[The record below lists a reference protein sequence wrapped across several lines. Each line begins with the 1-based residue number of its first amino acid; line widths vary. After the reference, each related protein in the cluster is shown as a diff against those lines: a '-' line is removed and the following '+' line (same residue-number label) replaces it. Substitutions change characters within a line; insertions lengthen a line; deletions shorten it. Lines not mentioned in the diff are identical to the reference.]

1 MVGLLG
7 CGCCGPTQT
16 ELCRSASFFQNQIVE
31 DFSPTFDPYFSYPTG
46 SISVLETK
54 DGYCQ
59 INQQSYNPN
68 SYSSQGALFGRFKKS
83 TLELPVEA
91 FLKLHYWFDA
101 AYVPGPTYVP
111 GIIAS
116 LTIDAQPFFTFPPT
130 LVGNYGVYAR
140 AFFNQSNYIFYAGTF
155 AVLVPIRP
163 KTGDVFGIRLSDF
176 TITSSFLNT
185 MIKPQ
190 KAEFVLN
197 GQTVY
202 TVIDQSVFVS
212 FNACQFATG
221 VLISEPRAGARPG
234 SALWVKV
241 DDFTHSSL

>member
-1 MVGLLG
+1 MVGKLG

-16 ELCRSASFFQNQIVE
+16 ELCTSASFFQNQIVE
-31 DFSPTFDPYFSYPTG
+31 DFSPTFDPYFSYPQG
-46 SISVLETK
+46 AISGLVTL
-54 DGYCQ
+54 DGHCQ
-59 INQQSYNPN
+59 INQQINNPN

-111 GIIAS
+111 AIIAR
-116 LTIDAQPFFTFPPT
+116 LAIDATPFFTFPPF
-130 LVGNYGVYAR
+130 LLGNYSAAAYAN
-140 AFFNQSNYIFYAGTF
+140 FNYSKYVFGAGLF
-155 AVLVPIRP
+155 SISIPIRP

-176 TITSSFLNT
+176 TITSSFPNT

-221 VLISEPRAGARPG
+221 FYISEPSLGPGRG

>member
-1 MVGLLG
+1 MVGKLG

-16 ELCRSASFFQNQIVE
+16 ELCTSASFFANEIAE

-46 SISVLETK
+46 AISGLVTI
-54 DGYCQ
+54 DGHCQ
-59 INQQSYNPN
+59 INQQINNPN
-68 SYSSQGALFGRFKKS
+68 SYSSQGALFGKFKKS

-91 FLKLHYWFDA
+91 SLKLYYWFDA
-101 AYVPGPTYVP
+101 AYIPGPTYAP
-111 GIIAS
+111 EIIAS
-116 LTIDAQPFFTFPPT
+116 LTIDAQQFLTFPPSLT
-130 LVGNYGVYAR
+130 GNYGVYAR
-140 AFFNQSNYIFYAGTF
+140 AFLNASYYIFYAGTF

-176 TITSSFLNT
+176 TITSSSPNT
-185 MIKPQ
+185 MIKPR

-221 VLISEPRAGARPG
+221 FFISEPSLGPGRG

>member
-1 MVGLLG
+1 MVGKLG

-16 ELCRSASFFQNQIVE
+16 ELCTSASFFQNQIVE
-31 DFSPTFDPYFSYPTG
+31 DFSPTFDPYFSPLTG
-46 SISVLETK
+46 AIRVLETR

-59 INQQSYNPN
+59 INQQGGWRN
-68 SYSSQGALFGRFKKS
+68 SYESRGALYGRFKKS

-101 AYVPGPTYVP
+101 AYVPGPAYIPATD
-111 GIIAS
+111 AR
-116 LTIDAQPFFTFPPT
+116 LAIDAYYDLTFPPF
-130 LVGNYGVYAR
+130 LSGNYAASAYAN
-140 AFFNQSNYIFYAGTF
+140 FNYSNYNFRAGLF
-155 AVLVPIRP
+155 SISIPIRP

-176 TITSSFLNT
+176 TITSSFPNT
-185 MIKPQ
+185 MIKPS

-212 FNACQFATG
+212 FNACNFATG
-221 VLISEPRAGARPG
+221 FFIAEPNYGPGRG

>member
-16 ELCRSASFFQNQIVE
+16 ELCTSASFFQNQIVE
-31 DFSPTFDPYFSYPTG
+31 DFSPTFDPYFSPLRG
-46 SISVLETK
+46 DIRVLETK
-54 DGYCQ
+54 DGHCQ

-68 SYSSQGALFGRFKKS
+68 SYASQGALFGRFKKS

-101 AYVPGPTYVP
+101 AYVPGPAYIP
-111 GIIAS
+111 AINAR
-116 LTIDAQPFFTFPPT
+116 LAIDAYYDLTFPPF
-130 LVGNYGVYAR
+130 LSGNYTAAAYAN
-140 AFFNQSNYIFYAGTF
+140 FNSSNYQFRAGLF
-155 AVLVPIRP
+155 SISIPIRP

-176 TITSSFLNT
+176 TITSSFPNT
-185 MIKPQ
+185 MIKPK

-197 GQTVY
+197 GQTIY

-212 FNACQFATG
+212 FNACNFATG
-221 VLISEPRAGARPG
+221 FFISEPRAGARPG